1 MANNTDNIQVT
12 GASQL
17 VQIEKQPTKECWR
30 NKLSQGPSNR
40 LFNAKFKAD
49 EKFDKLHEKQNEK
62 SNSQLRKEQRKSKR
76 AQSLAC
82 VIESDGYYD
91 DISSEF
97 GDKETYSREDEYL
110 SEDEDTLEGSWWSD
124 DEENLFSSQARRNEK
139 NV

>member
-1 MANNTDNIQVT
+1 MRSLTNY
-12 GASQL
+12 
-17 VQIEKQPTKECWR
+17 TK
-30 NKLSQGPSNR
+30 
-40 LFNAKFKAD
+40 
-49 EKFDKLHEKQNEK
+49 KQNEK